1 MTNGSRIAGFALI
14 LIAVLMAALLLY
26 TLLPISATALAAK
39 AEVGDTVK
47 VLYIGTL
54 DDGTVF
60 DSSEMHGGEP
70 LQFTISDGSLLPGF
84 EQAVVGM
91 IVNETKSV
99 HIPFEDA
106 YGPYY
111 DDMITT
117 VNWSAFQEGYA
128 PEVGEQIQMQNSQGQ
143 TFQGIVLNT
152 SEEGVTV
159 DFNHPL
165 AGKDLNFEI
174 TLVEIVNKATAT
186 VTPTPTTNTRTTPTP
201 TPTATPTPTQRI
213 TPTPTPSSTSTSF
226 SSSNTPWL
234 IGGIGGGIAI
244 VIALGFLGLNKKSGK
259 NRVINASI
267 RQLKSQMGKWRSE
280 GYDVSSL
287 EDLLK

>member
-1 MTNGSRIAGFALI
+1 MTNGSRIAGFAII
-14 LIAVLMAALLLY
+14 LIAALMTVFLIV
-26 TLLPISATALAAK
+26 LLPVSATALPVQ

-60 DSSEMHGGEP
+60 DSSELHGGEP
-70 LQFTISDGSLLPGF
+70 LQFTIGDGSLIPGF

-91 IVNETKSV
+91 SVGETKTV
-99 HIPFEDA
+99 HIQFEDA